1 MLRYDINKEKLEKF
15 ECGANKLLIIFID
28 IFVVMFIYVILK
40 LILTVAQLKN
50 IYFSKNDAQRWK

>member
-28 IFVVMFIYVILK
+28 IFVVMFIYVILNGIIFITMHVIDIG
-40 LILTVAQLKN
+40 L
-50 IYFSKNDAQRWK
+50 